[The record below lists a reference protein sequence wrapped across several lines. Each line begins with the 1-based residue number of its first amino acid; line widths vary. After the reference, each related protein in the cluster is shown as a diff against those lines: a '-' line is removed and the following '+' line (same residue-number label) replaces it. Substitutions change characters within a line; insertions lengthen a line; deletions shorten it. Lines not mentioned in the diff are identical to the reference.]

1 MTTNAERVWN
11 GGPDRISHFIKR
23 RPAVNVHHAERYSRV
38 IGLALNRFVTINF
51 AHTPCESP
59 RASRTFRKLLTQR
72 FAPWLRRSK
81 KVKRSVAPTYVWTME
96 AAGGQTA
103 VHWLVHIPS
112 GLRQA
117 FERKLVEWL
126 AALTGA
132 PPGSQA
138 INVKRIYNPVG
149 LRRYILKGTEPIWA
163 EHLNVTPVDQGITV
177 GKRSGFSENLG
188 PTARKRGGY
197 KPKRMPLPGAKA
209 A

>member
-1 MTTNAERVWN
+1 VTLIRERLWN
-11 GGPDRISHFIKR
+11 NGSDRVSHHIKR

-51 AHTPCESP
+51 THTTCEAA
-59 RASRTFRKLLTQR
+59 RVSRIFRKLLTQR
-72 FAPWLRRSK
+72 FAPWLRRAK
-81 KVKRSVAPTYVWTME
+81 KSRRVIPPTYIWTME
-96 AAGGQTA
+96 AAGGQVA
-103 VHWLVHIPS
+103 IHWLVHIPR

-117 FERKLVEWL
+117 FERKLAEWL

-132 PPGSQA
+132 EPGPQA
-138 INVKRIYNPVG
+138 IRIKPIYNPVG

-163 EHLNVTPVDQGITV
+163 AHLNVTHVDQGVTI

-197 KPKRMPLPGAKA
+197 KPKRMRPCAKA